1 MMTDCQLYHRSKRG
15 STMDKNTLTHNMG
28 KQISCSIVYS
38 NLNKSDP
45 WIYQKGKIMFCITF
59 PYGEACDS
67 EQYSIRSEVQ
77 ETGNIRE
84 DKSVY
89 RKNFT
94 GIMG

>member
-1 MMTDCQLYHRSKRG
+1 
-15 STMDKNTLTHNMG
+15 
-28 KQISCSIVYS
+28 
-38 NLNKSDP
+38 
-45 WIYQKGKIMFCITF
+45 MFHITF